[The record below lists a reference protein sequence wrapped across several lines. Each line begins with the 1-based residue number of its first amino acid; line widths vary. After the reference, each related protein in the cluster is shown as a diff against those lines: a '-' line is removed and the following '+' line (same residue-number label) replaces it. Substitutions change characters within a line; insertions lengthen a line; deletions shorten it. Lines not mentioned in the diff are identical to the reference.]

1 MFGKRLS
8 RQLRKIF
15 DQEVDAELA
24 VVLESPEH
32 LQKNLREVFKLVDE
46 SYEQLD
52 LKLSLAQSNLEHSQ
66 KELVDKN
73 SNLVFLNST
82 FDAILNSL
90 NDGILTFDGSGVCG
104 TVYSHRAEVLL
115 QESPSEKFV
124 WDLLG
129 FNINEKEDFK
139 NWVTFVFEE
148 SLPFSRCLSFGP
160 QRSFLNG
167 RIYDLNFRPI
177 LDEGKKIKDLLMVI
191 TERTEEVLAKK
202 MVADLQN
209 YSEQIVSILRNRNS
223 FKDYVENIFSH
234 QISYESKTQKNQ
246 NLDSTLVLRWLHDM
260 KAASGFFSLNA
271 IRNEF
276 HGLETQL
283 SLVNENLKFS
293 QVLNRSLAKISE
305 DLLKVLASIKEDL
318 EIDFLS
324 QHLLK
329 EISETSLRSFHKR
342 LASLDSEV
350 ARSFLSEFILE
361 SMAEQV
367 HCYLPSLE
375 SVSRR
380 NQKPTPEI
388 FVLGDFKIDR
398 EKYAD
403 FFRAF
408 VHVFTN
414 CVVHGIEA
422 PEIRVKKNKAEKGRI
437 TVNLKESD
445 QNFEILVSD
454 DGQGIDTVALKQ
466 KVLQRG
472 LVENIDCLSDGEIWQ
487 MIFLESVS
495 LRATV
500 DQDSGRGVGLS
511 SLKKSL
517 EEISGT
523 IKVTGTD
530 SGCQFFIVIPKRNE

>member
-73 SNLVFLNST
+73 SSLVFLNST

-234 QISYESKTQKNQ
+234 QMSYESKTQKNQ

-283 SLVNENLKFS
+283 SLVNENSKFS

-318 EIDFLS
+318 EID
-324 QHLLK
+324 
-329 EISETSLRSFHKR
+329 
-342 LASLDSEV
+342 
-350 ARSFLSEFILE
+350 
-361 SMAEQV
+361 
-367 HCYLPSLE
+367 LPG
-375 SVSRR
+375 
-380 NQKPTPEI
+380 I
-388 FVLGDFKIDR
+388 FVPLPKLI
-398 EKYAD
+398 
-403 FFRAF
+403 
-408 VHVFTN
+408 
-414 CVVHGIEA
+414 I
-422 PEIRVKKNKAEKGRI
+422 
-437 TVNLKESD
+437 
-445 QNFEILVSD
+445 
-454 DGQGIDTVALKQ
+454 
-466 KVLQRG
+466 
-472 LVENIDCLSDGEIWQ
+472 
-487 MIFLESVS
+487 
-495 LRATV
+495 
-500 DQDSGRGVGLS
+500 S
-511 SLKKSL
+511 SQ
-517 EEISGT
+517 
-523 IKVTGTD
+523 V
-530 SGCQFFIVIPKRNE
+530 